1 MQVAVIGAGVIGVS
15 TAYFLAEAGHEVVV
29 IERHNNVAEEASYG
43 DSGILAASSIAP
55 WAAPGVPRS
64 FLSYLLKSEA
74 PVLLNQPW
82 RPSMLGWMRRWMKE
96 ADIERYRINRER
108 MQRIGFYSRDIMQML
123 RERHQLD
130 YEQTPGYL
138 QLFRTERDLQLAKTS
153 FDYLSEHNI
162 PHKLLDAGQAHAI
175 DTALNPNTPLAGALY
190 LPEDEAGNCPLFTR
204 QIRAQA
210 QAMGVEFLFGS
221 KVKSIEESKRGVH
234 LQIDDHSFSAECV
247 VVAGGA
253 DSAKL
258 LTPLGLHLPLRAVK
272 SYCATATIRNF
283 ESAPVAAVVDEAYKI
298 AITRMGK
305 RIRVAG
311 TAELGSNNA
320 ELRQTALN
328 TLLKVGYDWFP
339 DACNYNTAAFWS
351 GSSLALPDGA
361 PLLGAC
367 RVRNVYL
374 NIGHGSTGWAMAAG
388 SGKVLA
394 DVISGRTPDIDLDG
408 LTPSRYS

>member
-43 DSGILAASSIAP
+43 DSGILAAGSIAP
-55 WAAPGVPRS
+55 WAAPGVPRA
-64 FLSYLLKSEA
+64 FLSHLLKSEA

-108 MQRIGFYSRDIMQML
+108 MQRIGFYSRDIMQLL

-162 PHKLLDAGQAHAI
+162 PHKVLDAAQAHAI
-175 DTALNPNTPLAGALY
+175 DSALNPNTPLAGALY

-210 QAMGVEFLFGS
+210 QAMGVEFHFGS
-221 KVKSIEESKRGVH
+221 EVKSIEESKRGVH

-311 TAELGSNNA
+311 TAELGSNNT